1 MTIMTEMAPSP
12 TPALDYDSTLI
23 MTVEVS
29 DQKWMDWLS
38 MRVRFGLFWWL
49 VEVAWQR

>member
-1 MTIMTEMAPSP
+1 
-12 TPALDYDSTLI
+12 
-23 MTVEVS
+23 VETTNHRN
-29 DQKWMDWLS
+29 WLS